1 MKVYYSLDND
11 LIECDLEGATTIG
24 KDEVLLL
31 QDVNLLEDTP
41 WHSEGY
47 TIQPFLSASDFETV
61 RDGLTKRIAS
71 MLAANGV
78 AIDAD
83 FTLERY
89 HTYVTDADHL
99 VLSKQIQYGFNVSEF
114 PIDFSKVDA
123 RISELLGKDV
133 SAEAK
138 HIRFDHI
145 PEFYNFSMRIVRP
158 GMAKDNNPPHRDVWI
173 DRLRNAVN
181 IYVPICGS
189 TSKSSLPLIPGSHLL
204 SEAAIE
210 RTAEGAFLNK
220 TQYTVPCV
228 LSVNGE
234 IPKLIRPDPKE
245 TEVMLFSPYL
255 VHGGGNNLN
264 ADRTRVSLEIRFFQR
279 E

>member
-1 MKVYYSLDND
+1 MTVYYTIDND
-11 LIECDLEGATTIG
+11 RIECSLEGATTKG
-24 KDEVLLL
+24 GDEILLL
-31 QDVNLLEDTP
+31 QDVNLLEETP
-41 WHSEGY
+41 WHLDGY
-47 TIQPFLSASDFETV
+47 TIQPFLSTADFETV

-71 MLAANGV
+71 MLTTNGV
-78 AIDAD
+78 ALDAD
-83 FTLERY
+83 FSLEKY

-114 PIDFSKVDA
+114 PIDFRKIDA
-123 RISELLGKDV
+123 RISEILGKNV

-138 HIRFDHI
+138 HIRFDHM

-158 GMAKDNNPPHRDVWI
+158 GIAKDNNPPHRDVWI

-189 TSKSSLPLIPGSHLL
+189 TTKSSLPLIPGSHLL
-204 SEAAIE
+204 PESSIE
-210 RTAEGAFLNK
+210 RTADGAFLNN

-234 IPKLIRPDPKE
+234 IPHLIRPDPKE

-264 ADRTRVSLEIRFFQR
+264 ADLTRVSLEIRFFKR